1 MSIQSYDIQIPAGGA
16 QTLEAGG
23 QIFDFLSSDSAFDQI
38 QVLPE
43 FQQGNVTLRL
53 GQGFDAGAIVN
64 RWYIKNPG
72 TTAINGTVVLST
84 AGFRNFRISGDVNVL
99 DGGKSRTL
107 SGAAFI
113 GVGYNAA
120 IASQYSGIAL
130 KNAVGTGVRLV
141 VEQYTLATLSTA
153 GGIVQMKLGPVA
165 NVAAYATAGSVA
177 SKLAGGAVGSGT
189 VVSGSGAAVVA
200 GMSQLN
206 FITLNQQMPTYNEPL
221 REPIVIPPGY
231 CLLAQC
237 ATQAYDVGCDFEWY
251 EEPNT

>member
-23 QIFDFLSSDSAFDQI
+23 QIFDFLSSGSAFDQI

-72 TTAINGTVVLST
+72 TTAVNGTIVLST

-107 SGAAFI
+107 AGSAFMANMFAPAVAGDYPQIQLWNPAASGKRAIIEQIQVNATVTGAA
-113 GVGYNAA
+113 
-120 IASQYSGIAL
+120 QYWF
-130 KNAVGTGVRLV
+130 KNAV
-141 VEQYTLATLSTA
+141 LSTS
-153 GGIVQMKLGPVA
+153 GGTP
-165 NVAAYATAGSVA
+165 A
-177 SKLAGGAVGSGT
+177 SKLAGSATASAMQLFYQDPAAYETGQALLGSAALSANQT
-189 VVSGSGAAVVA
+189 VTIKLTEPLVLMPGYGFTIQQQVQNSALQAVVE
-200 GMSQLN
+200 L
-206 FITLNQQMPTYNEPL
+206 
-221 REPIVIPPGY
+221 
-231 CLLAQC
+231 
-237 ATQAYDVGCDFEWY
+237 Y

>member
-23 QIFDFLSSDSAFDQI
+23 QIFDFLSSGSAFDQI

-72 TTAINGTVVLST
+72 STAINGTVVLST

-107 SGAAFI
+107 SGSAFAMFGNVLN
-113 GVGYNAA
+113 GVAG
-120 IASQYSGIAL
+120 
-130 KNAVGTGVRLV
+130 
-141 VEQYTLATLSTA
+141 QYTRVQLWNPAASTKRIVIETVTPLSGAATEAMALAFNTAQLTTLVGA
-153 GGIVQMKLGPVA
+153 GV
-165 NVAAYATAGSVA
+165 
-177 SKLAGGAVGSGT
+177 SKLAGGAAAT
-189 VVSGSGAAVVA
+189 GAVYTDTTATA
-200 GMSQLN
+200 STAAQDAIMFQMAANS
-206 FITLNQQMPTYNEPL
+206 NQQYKL
-221 REPIVIPPGY
+221 VEPIVLPPGNG
-231 CLLAQC
+231 LIVWGQSVNVGLG
-237 ATQAYDVGCDFEWY
+237 ATFEWY